1 MTELMNVFLQIAR
14 SGLFE
19 ADVSD
24 PGLSSE
30 EWEEILRLAQAH
42 SILPLIYD
50 RCCKLSSFARLDRD
64 VRKSWKRSAIAA
76 VSRQNRQTNELLTL
90 LLEAQG
96 QGMDPVVVKGITCR
110 VLYPH
115 EYLRPSAD
123 EDFLILPEQAEA
135 FHRFFLRHGLKA
147 DDPDADAAGSDELSY
162 HKPDSPI
169 YIELHKY
176 LFPRSSLVYGSWN
189 RLFEGAMG
197 RTVRIQ
203 VQDVSVK
210 TLHPTDHMLFLLLH
224 ALKHFLHSGF
234 GIRIVCDIGL
244 FAKAHQEEIDWE
256 KLRKDLQSVQAFEF
270 SCAVFNIAYKYL
282 LPQAAFYRQ
291 LQDWHTQ
298 SVKED
303 ALLED
308 IFDSGVLGASSDS
321 RLHSSSMTLHA
332 AGKQKAAGKAAVLH
346 SVFVPRS
353 DLEGRYPYLRKY
365 PFLLPAAWLQR
376 VMHYLR
382 EQTSAA
388 GHGAG
393 ESIRIGQERI
403 RLLEA
408 YGIIKK

>member
-1 MTELMNVFLQIAR
+1 
-14 SGLFE
+14 
-19 ADVSD
+19 
-24 PGLSSE
+24 
-30 EWEEILRLAQAH
+30 
-42 SILPLIYD
+42 
-50 RCCKLSSFARLDRD
+50 
-64 VRKSWKRSAIAA
+64 
-76 VSRQNRQTNELLTL
+76 
-90 LLEAQG
+90 
-96 QGMDPVVVKGITCR
+96 
-110 VLYPH
+110 
-115 EYLRPSAD
+115 
-123 EDFLILPEQAEA
+123 
-135 FHRFFLRHGLKA
+135 
-147 DDPDADAAGSDELSY
+147 
-162 HKPDSPI
+162 
-169 YIELHKY
+169 
-176 LFPRSSLVYGSWN
+176 
-189 RLFEGAMG
+189 MG

-291 LQDWHTQ
+291 LQDWHPQ

-321 RLHSSSMTLHA
+321 RLHSSSMTLH
-332 AGKQKAAGKAAVLH
+332 
-346 SVFVPRS
+346 
-353 DLEGRYPYLRKY
+353 
-365 PFLLPAAWLQR
+365 AAWLQR